1 MKKSYEKVKSVL
13 TWFILITYPLI
24 AVFLYFMMA
33 VGFCLD

>member
-24 AVFLYFMMA
+24 AVFLYLVMI
-33 VGFCLD
+33 VGCGAD